1 MRPFLWT
8 KVAGVLA
15 LMGFAGTAG
24 AAERFN
30 QSGSF
35 AVGAERLFG
44 VSWDKQSADFNGGS
58 VSVSETSVSVLGKQ
72 VSSDPFAG
80 PRIAFDYFVT
90 DGISVGGS
98 VGYSSISTSG
108 ELNSSAA
115 GASLSG
121 ADNTLRGW
129 IVSPRVGY
137 GYAFNDNVG
146 IWPRLG
152 FTYVGMSISGNG
164 NTDLKQHY
172 FALSAEV
179 PIVFT
184 PVPHTMLTI
193 APTVDWGFSGSEG
206 NSSNSVDSTAIA
218 LGLHAGLGV
227 WF

>member
-1 MRPFLWT
+1 MRPFTWT

-15 LMGFAGTAG
+15 VLGFAGTAG

-30 QSGSF
+30 ESGSF
-35 AVGAERLFG
+35 ALGAERLFG
-44 VSWDKQSADFNGGS
+44 VSWDKQSADRNGVSAS
-58 VSVSETSVSVLGKQ
+58 VSVTSVSVLGKQ
-72 VSSDPFAG
+72 LSSDPFAG

-90 DGISVGGS
+90 DGISLGGS
-98 VGYSSISTSG
+98 VGYSSISTS
-108 ELNSSAA
+108 NDVSSSTA
-115 GASLSG
+115 GVSLSG
-121 ADNTLRGW
+121 LDNTLRGW

-152 FTYVGMSISGNG
+152 FTYVGLSGSSG
-164 NTDLKQHY
+164 STDLKQHF

-179 PIVFT
+179 PLVFT
-184 PVPHTMLTI
+184 PAPHTMLTI
-193 APTVDWGFSGSEG
+193 APTVDWGFSGSTG
-206 NSSNSVDSTAIA
+206 TSGNSVDMTAIA